1 MADLLAD
8 QATGGATPL
17 HDLTPREFEVLR
29 MLAHGSTAADIAGA
43 MHLSTK
49 TIFNYL
55 SLIRQKL
62 DADSDFKLLHLAA
75 HHGLVDMRNPLGA

>member
-1 MADLLAD
+1 
-8 QATGGATPL
+8 
-17 HDLTPREFEVLR
+17 

-62 DADSDFKLLHLAA
+62 DADSDFKLLHMAA